1 MNASNKIKTE
11 KSPVLLV
18 KQPWITERAVNLGAL
33 RKYVFIVDKNANKPE
48 TKKAIEKIYSVKVQ
62 DINIV
67 NVKGKTKRVGR
78 SIGKTSD
85 FKKAIVTLKEG
96 NQIDIMPK

>member
-1 MNASNKIKTE
+1 MNASNKTKNQ
-11 KSPVLLV
+11 KGHALLV
-18 KQPWITERAVNLGAL
+18 KQPWITERAVNFGAL